1 MNPLV
6 RLMKLLKPQLP
17 LMLLGTFLS
26 IITVMANIG
35 LLAVSGWFITIMAIA
50 GLSGVTANYFTPAAI
65 IRFLA
70 IVRTA
75 GRYAERLLTHK
86 ATFNTLAA
94 LRYFFYTRLE
104 PLLPYYRVNFKSS
117 DILARLQQDIDEL
130 DNFYLR
136 VLLPTLV
143 AIFTIPVVGWGVS
156 FISSQLAWVIVSALL
171 TVGFVLPLFILLLSK
186 KRAQQQAKL
195 SSELKIELVD
205 GIASIRELLVYQIA
219 DQYQQAIG
227 KISAHYHSSELHLHR
242 LHALA
247 TALTFLAIN
256 ATVFA
261 SLYLLVPQVQMGN
274 LQPEFVAS
282 AALMILVC
290 FETVINMPLA
300 CQILPK
306 VYDSAARLFEIIDKP
321 IPDVG
326 GDTLV
331 TTGPI
336 KFNHLN
342 FSYPDGQEQVLN
354 DIELTIEQGEKVA
367 VIGASG
373 AGKSTLV
380 NLLMGFWPIPKST
393 STLNNMSNNNSAI
406 NGAINDKT
414 LPGITINDV
423 DLNLLNTE
431 SLRDHIALM
440 SQNSHL
446 FHATIGDNLRLASP
460 QVTDEQMRDV
470 CEATGLMTFIDELE
484 DGFKTWLGETG
495 SGLSGGQKQRLC
507 LAQVLLRNAQ
517 LVILDEPTKGLDR
530 HSERTVIHN
539 LFERLEQSQQSLLL
553 ITHKPLMLQR
563 MDKIIVMDEGRI
575 VAQGD
580 HKTLMAT
587 NDYYRT
593 LLNYF

>member
-17 LMLLGTFLS
+17 LMLLGTLLS
-26 IITVMANIG
+26 IITIMANIG

-75 GRYAERLLTHK
+75 GRYAERLLTHR

-94 LRYFFYTRLE
+94 LRYYFYTRLE
-104 PLLPYYRVNFKSS
+104 PLLPYYRVNFKSA

-136 VLLPTLV
+136 VLLPAFV
-143 AIFTIPVVGWGVS
+143 AICSIPLVGWGVS
-156 FISSQLAWVIVSALL
+156 FISSDLALVIVGALIL
-171 TVGFVLPLFILLLSK
+171 VGFVLPIFIFLLSK

-195 SSELKIELVD
+195 SSELKVELVD
-205 GIASIRELLVYQIA
+205 GMVSMRELLVYQISH
-219 DQYQQAIG
+219 QYQQSINRV
-227 KISAHYHSSELHLHR
+227 SESYHRAELHLHR

-261 SLYLLVPQVQMGN
+261 SLYLLVPLVQTGD
-274 LQPEFVAS
+274 LKPEFVAS
-282 AALMILVC
+282 SALLILVC

-306 VYDSAARLFEIIDKP
+306 VHDSAARLFEIIDKP
-321 IPDVG
+321 IPDLG

-336 KFNHLN
+336 KFNNLS
-342 FSYPDGQEQVLN
+342 FTYPDGHDCVLK
-354 DIELTIEQGEKVA
+354 DIDLTIQQGEKVA
-367 VIGASG
+367 IIGASG
-373 AGKSTLV
+373 AGKSTLA
-380 NLLMGFWPIPKST
+380 NLLMGFWPIPP
-393 STLNNMSNNNSAI
+393 SNNTSQSDML
-406 NGAINDKT
+406 DKLT
-414 LPGITINDV
+414 PCITINDV
-423 DLNLLNTE
+423 DLNQLNTE
-431 SLRDHIALM
+431 SLREHIALM

-446 FHATIGDNLRLASP
+446 FHATIGDNLRLAYP
-460 QVTDEQMRDV
+460 KVTESQMRDV
-470 CEATGLMTFIDELE
+470 CQIVGLIDFIDELE
-484 DGFKTWLGETG
+484 NGFKTWLGETG

-507 LAQVLLRNAQ
+507 LAQVLLRNAKV
-517 LVILDEPTKGLDR
+517 LVLDEPTKGLDR
-530 HSERTVIHN
+530 HSERTIITN
-539 LFERLEQSQQSLLL
+539 LFQQLEQSQQSLLL
-553 ITHKPLMLQR
+553 ITHKPLMLQK
-563 MDKIIVMDEGRI
+563 MDKIIVMDEGTI

-580 HKTLMAT
+580 HKTLMET
-587 NDYYRT
+587 NDYYRK

>member
-17 LMLLGTFLS
+17 LMLLGTLLS
-26 IITVMANIG
+26 IITIMANIG

-75 GRYAERLLTHK
+75 GRYAERLLTHR

-94 LRYFFYTRLE
+94 LRYYFYTRLE
-104 PLLPYYRVNFKSS
+104 PLLPYYRVNFKSA

-136 VLLPTLV
+136 VLLPAFV
-143 AIFTIPVVGWGVS
+143 AICSIPLVGWGVS
-156 FISSQLAWVIVSALL
+156 FISSDLAFVIVGALIL
-171 TVGFVLPLFILLLSK
+171 VGFVLPIFILLLSK

-195 SSELKIELVD
+195 SSELKVELVD
-205 GIASIRELLVYQIA
+205 GMASMRELLVYQIA
-219 DQYQQAIG
+219 HQYQQSINRV
-227 KISAHYHSSELHLHR
+227 SESYHRAELHLHR
-242 LHALA
+242 LHAFA

-261 SLYLLVPQVQMGN
+261 SLYLLVPLVQTGDIK
-274 LQPEFVAS
+274 PEFVAS
-282 AALMILVC
+282 AALLILVC

-306 VYDSAARLFEIIDKP
+306 VHDSAARLFEIIDKP
-321 IPDVG
+321 IPDLG

-336 KFNHLN
+336 KFNTLT
-342 FSYPDGQEQVLN
+342 FTYPDGHDRVLK
-354 DIELTIEQGEKVA
+354 DIDLTIQQGEKVA
-367 VIGASG
+367 IIGASG
-373 AGKSTLV
+373 AGKSTLA
-380 NLLMGFWPIPKST
+380 NLLMGFWPIPP
-393 STLNNMSNNNSAI
+393 SNNTPNLDMV
-406 NGAINDKT
+406 DKLT
-414 LPGITINDV
+414 PGITINDV
-423 DLNLLNTE
+423 DLNELNTE
-431 SLRDHIALM
+431 SLREHIALM

-446 FHATIGDNLRLASP
+446 FHATIGDNLRLANP
-460 QVTDEQMRDV
+460 KVTESQMRDV
-470 CEATGLMTFIDELE
+470 CQVVGLIDFIDELE
-484 DGFKTWLGETG
+484 NGFRTWLGETG

-507 LAQVLLRNAQ
+507 LAQVLLRNAKV
-517 LVILDEPTKGLDR
+517 LVLDEPTKGLDR
-530 HSERTVIHN
+530 HSERTIITN
-539 LFERLEQSQQSLLL
+539 LFQQLELSQQSLLL
-553 ITHKPLMLQR
+553 ITHKPLMLQK
-563 MDKIIVMDEGRI
+563 MDKIIVMDEGTI

-580 HKTLMAT
+580 HKTLMET
-587 NDYYRT
+587 NNYYRK

>member
-17 LMLLGTFLS
+17 MMLLGTLLS
-26 IITVMANIG
+26 VITVMANIG
-35 LLAVSGWFITIMAIA
+35 LLAVSGWFITIMAIG
-50 GLSGVTANYFTPAAI
+50 GLSGLTVNYFTPAAI

-75 GRYAERLLTHK
+75 GRYAERLLTHR

-94 LRYFFYTRLE
+94 LRYYFYTRLE
-104 PLLPYYRVNFKSS
+104 PLLPYYRVNFKSA

-143 AIFTIPVVGWGVS
+143 AIFTIPLVGWGVS
-156 FISSQLAWVIVSALL
+156 FISPDLALVIVGALL
-171 TVGFVLPLFILLLSK
+171 IVGFVLPILILLLSK
-186 KRAQQQAKL
+186 KRARQQAKL

-205 GIASIRELLVYQIA
+205 GVASMRELLVYQIA
-219 DQYQQAIG
+219 NQYQKSINRVSQSYHQA
-227 KISAHYHSSELHLHR
+227 ELHLHR

-261 SLYLLVPQVQMGN
+261 SLYLLVPLVQTGD
-274 LQPEFVAS
+274 LKPEFVAS
-282 AALMILVC
+282 AALLILVC

-306 VYDSAARLFEIIDKP
+306 VHDSAARLFEIIDKP

-331 TTGPI
+331 TTGTI
-336 KFNHLN
+336 QFNHLS
-342 FSYPDGQEQVLN
+342 FTYPDGHHCVLN
-354 DIELTIEQGEKVA
+354 NIDLTIEPGEKVA
-367 VIGASG
+367 IIGASG

-380 NLLMGFWPIPKST
+380 NLLMGFWPIPQSNQDLSST
-393 STLNNMSNNNSAI
+393 I
-406 NGAINDKT
+406 NGNLKPA
-414 LPGITINDV
+414 ITINNI
-423 DLNLLNTE
+423 DLNDLNTE
-431 SLRDHIALM
+431 SLREHMALM

-446 FHATIGDNLRLASP
+446 FHATIGDNLRLAKPSA
-460 QVTDEQMRDV
+460 TELEMREV
-470 CEATGLMTFIDELE
+470 CKAAGLLDFIDELE
-484 DGFKTWLGETG
+484 NGFKTWLGETG

-507 LAQVLLRNAQ
+507 LAQVLLRNAK
-517 LVILDEPTKGLDR
+517 VVVLDEPTKGLDR
-530 HSERTVIHN
+530 RSEKTVITS
-539 LFERLEQSQQSLLL
+539 LFEQLEQSQQSLIL
-553 ITHKPLMLQR
+553 ITHKPLMLQK
-563 MDKIIVMDEGRI
+563 MDKIVVMDEGTI

-580 HKTLMAT
+580 HKTLIET
-587 NDYYRT
+587 NDYYRK

>member
-17 LMLLGTFLS
+17 LMLLGTLLS
-26 IITVMANIG
+26 IITIMANIG

-75 GRYAERLLTHK
+75 GRYAERLLTHR

-94 LRYFFYTRLE
+94 LRYYFYTRLE
-104 PLLPYYRVNFKSS
+104 PLLPYYRVNFKSA

-136 VLLPTLV
+136 VLLPTFV
-143 AIFTIPVVGWGVS
+143 AICSIPLVGWGVS
-156 FISSQLAWVIVSALL
+156 FISSELALVIVGALTL
-171 TVGFVLPLFILLLSK
+171 VGFVLPIFILLLSK

-195 SSELKIELVD
+195 SSELKVELVD
-205 GIASIRELLVYQIA
+205 GMAAMRELLVYQISH
-219 DQYQQAIG
+219 QYQQSINRV
-227 KISAHYHSSELHLHR
+227 SESYHRAELHLHR
-242 LHALA
+242 LQALA

-261 SLYLLVPQVQMGN
+261 SLYLLVPLVQIGD
-274 LQPEFVAS
+274 LKPEFVAS
-282 AALMILVC
+282 GALLILVC

-306 VYDSAARLFEIIDKP
+306 VHASAARLFEIIDKP
-321 IPDVG
+321 IPDLG

-336 KFNHLN
+336 KFNNLS
-342 FSYPDGQEQVLN
+342 FTYPDGYAYVLK
-354 DIELTIEQGEKVA
+354 DIDLIIQQGDKIA
-367 VIGASG
+367 IIGASG
-373 AGKSTLV
+373 AGKSTLA
-380 NLLMGFWPIPKST
+380 NLLMGFWPIPP
-393 STLNNMSNNNSAI
+393 SNNTSQSDI
-406 NGAINDKT
+406 VDKLT
-414 LPGITINDV
+414 PGITINDV
-423 DLNLLNTE
+423 DLNELNTE
-431 SLRDHIALM
+431 SLREHIALM

-446 FHATIGDNLRLASP
+446 FHATIGDNLRLANP
-460 QVTDEQMRDV
+460 KVTESQMRDV
-470 CEATGLMTFIDELE
+470 CQVVGLIDFIDELE
-484 DGFKTWLGETG
+484 NGFKTWLGETG

-507 LAQVLLRNAQ
+507 LAQVLLRNAKV
-517 LVILDEPTKGLDR
+517 LVLDEPTKGLDR
-530 HSERTVIHN
+530 HSERTIITN
-539 LFERLEQSQQSLLL
+539 LFQQLEQSQQSLLL
-553 ITHKPLMLQR
+553 ITHKPLMLQK
-563 MDKIIVMDEGRI
+563 MDKIIVMDEGTI

-580 HKTLMAT
+580 HKTLMET
-587 NDYYRT
+587 NDYYRK

>member
-17 LMLLGTFLS
+17 LMLLGTLLS
-26 IITVMANIG
+26 IITIMANIG

-75 GRYAERLLTHK
+75 GRYAERLLTHR

-94 LRYFFYTRLE
+94 LRYYFYTRLE
-104 PLLPYYRVNFKSS
+104 PLLPYYRVNFKSA

-136 VLLPTLV
+136 VLLPAFV
-143 AIFTIPVVGWGVS
+143 AICSIPLVGWGVS
-156 FISSQLAWVIVSALL
+156 FISSELALIIVCALIL
-171 TVGFVLPLFILLLSK
+171 VGFVLPIFILLLSK

-195 SSELKIELVD
+195 SSELKVELVD
-205 GIASIRELLVYQIA
+205 GMVSMRELLVYQISH
-219 DQYQQAIG
+219 QYQQSINRV
-227 KISAHYHSSELHLHR
+227 SESYHSAELHLHR

-261 SLYLLVPQVQMGN
+261 SLYLLVPLVQTGD
-274 LQPEFVAS
+274 LKPEFVAS
-282 AALMILVC
+282 GALLILVC

-306 VYDSAARLFEIIDKP
+306 VHDSAARLFEIIDKP
-321 IPDVG
+321 IPDLG

-336 KFNHLN
+336 KFNNLS
-342 FSYPDGQEQVLN
+342 FTYPDGHDCVLK
-354 DIELTIEQGEKVA
+354 DIDLTIQQGEKVA
-367 VIGASG
+367 IIGASG
-373 AGKSTLV
+373 AGKSTLA
-380 NLLMGFWPIPKST
+380 NLLMGFWPI
-393 STLNNMSNNNSAI
+393 SNNTSQSDML
-406 NGAINDKT
+406 DKLT
-414 LPGITINDV
+414 PCITINDV
-423 DLNLLNTE
+423 DLNQLNTE
-431 SLRDHIALM
+431 SLREHIALM

-446 FHATIGDNLRLASP
+446 FHATIGDNLRLAYP
-460 QVTDEQMRDV
+460 KVTESQMRDV
-470 CEATGLMTFIDELE
+470 CQIVGLIDFIDELE
-484 DGFKTWLGETG
+484 NGFKTWLGETG

-507 LAQVLLRNAQ
+507 LAQVLLRNAKV
-517 LVILDEPTKGLDR
+517 LVLDEPTKGLDR
-530 HSERTVIHN
+530 HSERTIITN
-539 LFERLEQSQQSLLL
+539 LFQQLEQSQQSLLL
-553 ITHKPLMLQR
+553 ITHKPLMLQK
-563 MDKIIVMDEGRI
+563 MDKIIVMDEGTI

-580 HKTLMAT
+580 HKTLMET
-587 NDYYRT
+587 NDYYRK

>member
-17 LMLLGTFLS
+17 LMLLGTLLS

-75 GRYAERLLTHK
+75 GRYAERLLTQR

-94 LRYFFYTRLE
+94 LRYYFYTRLE
-104 PLLPYYRVNFKSS
+104 PLLPYYRVNFKSA

-143 AIFTIPVVGWGVS
+143 AICSIPLVGWGVS
-156 FISSQLAWVIVSALL
+156 FISSDLALVIVGALIL
-171 TVGFVLPLFILLLSK
+171 VGFVLPIFILLLSK

-195 SSELKIELVD
+195 SSKLKVELVD
-205 GIASIRELLVYQIA
+205 GMASMRELLVYQIA
-219 DQYQQAIG
+219 HQYQQSINRV
-227 KISAHYHSSELHLHR
+227 SESYHRAELHLHR

-247 TALTFLAIN
+247 TAFTFLAIN

-261 SLYLLVPQVQMGN
+261 SLYLLVPLVQTGD
-274 LQPEFVAS
+274 LKPEFVAS
-282 AALMILVC
+282 AALLILVC

-306 VYDSAARLFEIIDKP
+306 VHDSAARLFEIIDKP
-321 IPDVG
+321 IPDLG

-336 KFNHLN
+336 KFNALT
-342 FSYPDGQEQVLN
+342 FTYPDGHDCVLK
-354 DIELTIEQGEKVA
+354 DIDLTIQQGEKVA
-367 VIGASG
+367 IIGASG
-373 AGKSTLV
+373 AGKSTLA
-380 NLLMGFWPIPKST
+380 NLLMGFWPILP
-393 STLNNMSNNNSAI
+393 SNNTSQLDIVA
-406 NGAINDKT
+406 KLT
-414 LPGITINDV
+414 PGITINDV
-423 DLNLLNTE
+423 DLNELDTE
-431 SLRDHIALM
+431 SLREHIALM

-446 FHATIGDNLRLASP
+446 FHATIGDNLRLANP
-460 QVTDEQMRDV
+460 KVTESQMRDV
-470 CEATGLMTFIDELE
+470 CQVVGLIDFIDELE
-484 DGFKTWLGETG
+484 NGFKTWLGETG

-507 LAQVLLRNAQ
+507 LAQVLLRNAKV
-517 LVILDEPTKGLDR
+517 LVLDEPTKGLDR
-530 HSERTVIHN
+530 HSERTIITN
-539 LFERLEQSQQSLLL
+539 LFQQLEQSQQSLLL
-553 ITHKPLMLQR
+553 ITHKPLMLQK
-563 MDKIIVMDEGRI
+563 MDKIIVMDEGTI

-587 NDYYRT
+587 NDYYRK

>member
-17 LMLLGTFLS
+17 LMLLGTLLS

-35 LLAVSGWFITIMAIA
+35 LLAVSGWFITIMAIG
-50 GLSGVTANYFTPAAI
+50 GLSGVTVNYFTPAAI

-75 GRYAERLLTHK
+75 GRYAERLLTHR

-94 LRYFFYTRLE
+94 LRYYFYTRLE
-104 PLLPYYRVNFKSS
+104 PLLPYYRVNFKSA

-143 AIFTIPVVGWGVS
+143 ALFTIPLVGWGVS
-156 FISSQLAWVIVSALL
+156 FISPDLALVIVGALL
-171 TVGFVLPLFILLLSK
+171 IVGFVLPILILLLSK
-186 KRAQQQAKL
+186 KRARQQAKL

-205 GIASIRELLVYQIA
+205 GVASMRELLVYQIA
-219 DQYQQAIG
+219 NQYQLSINHVSKNYHQA
-227 KISAHYHSSELHLHR
+227 ELHLHR

-261 SLYLLVPQVQMGN
+261 SLYLLVPLAQTGD
-274 LQPEFVAS
+274 LKPEFVAS
-282 AALMILVC
+282 AALLILVC

-306 VYDSAARLFEIIDKP
+306 VHDSAARLFEIIDKP

-331 TTGPI
+331 TTGTI
-336 KFNHLN
+336 EFNHLN
-342 FSYPDGQEQVLN
+342 FTYPDAHSSVLN
-354 DIELTIEQGEKVA
+354 DIDLTIEAGQKVA
-367 VIGASG
+367 IIGASG

-380 NLLMGFWPIPKST
+380 NLLMGFWPIPQSNQGLGST
-393 STLNNMSNNNSAI
+393 ISGNL
-406 NGAINDKT
+406 K
-414 LPGITINDV
+414 PGITINNI
-423 DLNLLNTE
+423 DLNDLNIE
-431 SLRDHIALM
+431 SLRQHIALM

-446 FHATIGDNLRLASP
+446 FHATIADNLRLANP
-460 QVTDEQMRDV
+460 NATELDMREV
-470 CEATGLMTFIDELE
+470 CTAAGLIDFIDELE
-484 DGFKTWLGETG
+484 NGLNTWLGETG

-507 LAQVLLRNAQ
+507 LAQVLLRKAKV
-517 LVILDEPTKGLDR
+517 LVLDEPTKGLDR
-530 HSERTVIHN
+530 RSEKTVIN
-539 LFERLEQSQQSLLL
+539 SLFAQLEQSQQSLVL
-553 ITHKPLMLQR
+553 ITHKPLMLQK
-563 MDKIIVMDEGRI
+563 MDKIIVMDEGTI

-580 HKTLMAT
+580 HNTLIET

>member
-17 LMLLGTFLS
+17 LMLLGTLLS

-75 GRYAERLLTHK
+75 GRYAERLLTHR

-94 LRYFFYTRLE
+94 LRYYFYTRLE
-104 PLLPYYRVNFKSS
+104 PLLPYYRVNFKSA

-143 AIFTIPVVGWGVS
+143 AICSIPLVGWGVS
-156 FISSQLAWVIVSALL
+156 FISSDLALVIVGALIL
-171 TVGFVLPLFILLLSK
+171 VGFVLPIFILLLSK

-195 SSELKIELVD
+195 SSKLKVELVD
-205 GIASIRELLVYQIA
+205 GMASMRELLVYQIA
-219 DQYQQAIG
+219 HQYQQSINRV
-227 KISAHYHSSELHLHR
+227 SESYHRAELHLHR

-247 TALTFLAIN
+247 TAFTFLAIN

-261 SLYLLVPQVQMGN
+261 SLYLLVPLVQTGD
-274 LQPEFVAS
+274 LKPEFVAS
-282 AALMILVC
+282 AALLILVC

-306 VYDSAARLFEIIDKP
+306 VHDSAARLFEIIDKP
-321 IPDVG
+321 IPDLG

-336 KFNHLN
+336 KFNALT
-342 FSYPDGQEQVLN
+342 FTYPDGHDCVLK
-354 DIELTIEQGEKVA
+354 DIDLTIQQGEKVA
-367 VIGASG
+367 IIGASG
-373 AGKSTLV
+373 AGKSTLA
-380 NLLMGFWPIPKST
+380 NLLMGFWPILP
-393 STLNNMSNNNSAI
+393 SNNTSQLDI
-406 NGAINDKT
+406 VDKLT
-414 LPGITINDV
+414 PGITINDV
-423 DLNLLNTE
+423 DLNELDTE
-431 SLRDHIALM
+431 SLREHIALM

-446 FHATIGDNLRLASP
+446 FHATIGDNLRLANP
-460 QVTDEQMRDV
+460 KVTESQMRDV
-470 CEATGLMTFIDELE
+470 CQVVGLIDFIDELE
-484 DGFKTWLGETG
+484 NGFKTWLGETG

-507 LAQVLLRNAQ
+507 LAQVLLRNAKV
-517 LVILDEPTKGLDR
+517 LVLDEPTKGLDR
-530 HSERTVIHN
+530 HSERTIITN
-539 LFERLEQSQQSLLL
+539 LFQQLEQSQQSLLL
-553 ITHKPLMLQR
+553 ITHKPLMLQK
-563 MDKIIVMDEGRI
+563 MDKIIVMDEGTI

-587 NDYYRT
+587 NDYYRK

>member
-17 LMLLGTFLS
+17 LMLLGTLLS

-35 LLAVSGWFITIMAIA
+35 LLAISGWFITIMAIA

-75 GRYAERLLTHK
+75 GRYAERLLTHR

-94 LRYFFYTRLE
+94 LRYYFYTRLE
-104 PLLPYYRVNFKSS
+104 PLLPYYRVNFKSA

-136 VLLPTLV
+136 VLLPALL
-143 AIFTIPVVGWGVS
+143 AICSIPLVGWAVS
-156 FISSQLAWVIVSALL
+156 FISSDLAFVIVGALIL
-171 TVGFVLPLFILLLSK
+171 VGFVLPIFILLLSK

-205 GIASIRELLVYQIA
+205 GMASMRELLVYQISQ
-219 DQYQQAIG
+219 QYQKSINRV
-227 KISAHYHSSELHLHR
+227 SENYHRAELQLHR

-256 ATVFA
+256 ATVLA
-261 SLYLLVPQVQMGN
+261 SLYLLVPLVQTGD
-274 LQPEFVAS
+274 LKPEFVAS
-282 AALMILVC
+282 AALLILVC

-306 VYDSAARLFEIIDKP
+306 VHDSAARLFEIIDKP
-321 IPDVG
+321 IPDLG
-326 GDTLV
+326 GNRLV

-336 KFNHLN
+336 KFNDLS
-342 FSYPDGQEQVLN
+342 FTYPDGHDCVLK
-354 DIELTIEQGEKVA
+354 DIDLTIQQGEKVA
-367 VIGASG
+367 IIGASG

-380 NLLMGFWPIPKST
+380 NLLMGFWPIPP
-393 STLNNMSNNNSAI
+393 SNNIPSSDMV
-406 NGAINDKT
+406 GK
-414 LPGITINDV
+414 LQPGITIDDI
-423 DLNLLNTE
+423 DLNELNTE
-431 SLRDHIALM
+431 SLREHVALM

-446 FHATIGDNLRLASP
+446 FHATIGDNLRLANP
-460 QVTDEQMRDV
+460 KVTESQMRDV
-470 CEATGLMTFIDELE
+470 CQIVGLIDFIDELE
-484 DGFKTWLGETG
+484 NGFSTWLGETG

-507 LAQVLLRNAQ
+507 LAQVLLRNAKV
-517 LVILDEPTKGLDR
+517 LVLDEPTKGLDR
-530 HSERTVIHN
+530 HSERTIITN
-539 LFERLEQSQQSLLL
+539 LFEQLEQSRQSLLL
-553 ITHKPLMLQR
+553 ITHKPLMLQK
-563 MDKIIVMDEGRI
+563 MDKIIVMDEGTI
-575 VAQGD
+575 VVQGD
-580 HKTLMAT
+580 HKTLMET
-587 NDYYRT
+587 NYYYRK

>member
-17 LMLLGTFLS
+17 MMLLGTLLS
-26 IITVMANIG
+26 VITVMANIG
-35 LLAVSGWFITIMAIA
+35 LLAVSGWFITIMAIG
-50 GLSGVTANYFTPAAI
+50 GLSGLTVNYFTPAAI

-75 GRYAERLLTHK
+75 GRYAERLLTHR

-94 LRYFFYTRLE
+94 LRYYFYTRLE
-104 PLLPYYRVNFKSS
+104 PLLPYYRVNFKSA

-143 AIFTIPVVGWGVS
+143 AIFTIPLVGWGVS
-156 FISSQLAWVIVSALL
+156 FISPDLALVIVGALL
-171 TVGFVLPLFILLLSK
+171 IVGFVLPILILLLSK
-186 KRAQQQAKL
+186 KRARQQAKL

-205 GIASIRELLVYQIA
+205 GVASMRELLVYQIA
-219 DQYQQAIG
+219 NQYQKSINRVSQSYHQA
-227 KISAHYHSSELHLHR
+227 ELHLHR

-261 SLYLLVPQVQMGN
+261 SLYLLVPLVQTGD
-274 LQPEFVAS
+274 LKPEFVAS
-282 AALMILVC
+282 AALLILVC

-306 VYDSAARLFEIIDKP
+306 VHDSAARLFEIIDKP

-331 TTGPI
+331 TTGTI
-336 KFNHLN
+336 QFNHLS
-342 FSYPDGQEQVLN
+342 FTYPDGHHCVLN
-354 DIELTIEQGEKVA
+354 NIDLTIEPGEKVA
-367 VIGASG
+367 IIGASG

-380 NLLMGFWPIPKST
+380 NLLMGFWPIPQSNQDLSST
-393 STLNNMSNNNSAI
+393 I
-406 NGAINDKT
+406 NGNLKPA
-414 LPGITINDV
+414 ITINNI
-423 DLNLLNTE
+423 DLNDLNTE
-431 SLRDHIALM
+431 SLRENMALM

-446 FHATIGDNLRLASP
+446 FHATIGDNLRLAKPSA
-460 QVTDEQMRDV
+460 TELEMREV
-470 CEATGLMTFIDELE
+470 CKAAGLLEFIDELE
-484 DGFKTWLGETG
+484 NGFKTWLGETG

-507 LAQVLLRNAQ
+507 LAQVLLRNAKV
-517 LVILDEPTKGLDR
+517 LVLDEPTKGLDR
-530 HSERTVIHN
+530 RSEKTVITS
-539 LFERLEQSQQSLLL
+539 LFEQLEQSQQSLIL
-553 ITHKPLMLQR
+553 ITHKPLMLQK
-563 MDKIIVMDEGRI
+563 MDKIVVMDEGTI

-580 HKTLMAT
+580 HKTLIET
-587 NDYYRT
+587 NDYYRK

>member
-1 MNPLV
+1 
-6 RLMKLLKPQLP
+6 
-17 LMLLGTFLS
+17 MLLGTLLS

-35 LLAVSGWFITIMAIA
+35 LLAISGWFITIMALA
-50 GLSGVTANYFTPAAI
+50 GLSGVTVNYFTPAAI

-75 GRYAERLLTHK
+75 GRYAERLLTHR

-94 LRYFFYTRLE
+94 LRYYFYTRLE
-104 PLLPYYRVNFKSS
+104 PLLPYYRVNFKSA

-143 AIFTIPVVGWGVS
+143 AICSIPLVGWGVS
-156 FISSQLAWVIVSALL
+156 FISSDLAFVIVGALIL
-171 TVGFVLPLFILLLSK
+171 IGFVLPIFVLLLSK

-195 SSELKIELVD
+195 SSELKVELVD
-205 GIASIRELLVYQIA
+205 GMASMRELLVYQISH
-219 DQYQQAIG
+219 QYQKSINRV
-227 KISAHYHSSELHLHR
+227 SESYHRAELHLHR

-261 SLYLLVPQVQMGN
+261 SLYLLVPLVQTGD
-274 LQPEFVAS
+274 LKPEFVAS
-282 AALMILVC
+282 AALLILVC

-306 VYDSAARLFEIIDKP
+306 VHNSAARLFEIIDKP
-321 IPDVG
+321 IPDLG

-336 KFNHLN
+336 KFNDLS
-342 FSYPDGQEQVLN
+342 FTYPDGHDCVLK
-354 DIELTIEQGEKVA
+354 DIDLTILQGEKVA
-367 VIGASG
+367 IIGASG

-380 NLLMGFWPIPKST
+380 NLLMGFWPIPQ
-393 STLNNMSNNNSAI
+393 SNNTSQS
-406 NGAINDKT
+406 DMVDT
-414 LPGITINDV
+414 LTPGITINDV
-423 DLNLLNTE
+423 DLNELNTE
-431 SLRDHIALM
+431 SLREHIALM

-446 FHATIGDNLRLASP
+446 FHATIGDNLRLANP
-460 QVTDEQMRDV
+460 KVTESQMRDV
-470 CEATGLMTFIDELE
+470 CQVVGLIDFIDELE
-484 DGFKTWLGETG
+484 NGFNTWLGETG

-507 LAQVLLRNAQ
+507 LAQVLLRNAKA
-517 LVILDEPTKGLDR
+517 LVLDEPTKGLDR
-530 HSERTVIHN
+530 HSERAIITS
-539 LFERLEQSQQSLLL
+539 LFKQLEQSQQSLLL
-553 ITHKPLMLQR
+553 ITHKPLMLQK
-563 MDKIIVMDEGRI
+563 MDKIIVMDEGMI

-580 HKTLMAT
+580 HKTLMET
-587 NDYYRT
+587 NDYYRK

>member
-6 RLMKLLKPQLP
+6 RLMRLLKPQLP
-17 LMLLGTFLS
+17 LMLLGTLLS

-35 LLAVSGWFITIMAIA
+35 LLAISGWFITIMAIA

-75 GRYAERLLTHK
+75 GRYAERLLTHR

-94 LRYFFYTRLE
+94 LRYYFYTRLE
-104 PLLPYYRVNFKSS
+104 PLLPYYRVNFKSA

-136 VLLPTLV
+136 VLLPALLAICSIPLV
-143 AIFTIPVVGWGVS
+143 GLGVS
-156 FISSQLAWVIVSALL
+156 FISSDLAFVIVGALIL
-171 TVGFVLPLFILLLSK
+171 VGFVLPIFILLLSK

-195 SSELKIELVD
+195 SSELKVELVD
-205 GIASIRELLVYQIA
+205 GMASMRELLVYQISQ
-219 DQYQQAIG
+219 QYQQSIHRV
-227 KISAHYHSSELHLHR
+227 SENYHRAELHLHR
-242 LHALA
+242 LHAFA

-256 ATVFA
+256 TTVLA
-261 SLYLLVPQVQMGN
+261 SIYLLVPLVQTGD
-274 LQPEFVAS
+274 LKPEFVAS
-282 AALMILVC
+282 AALLILVC

-306 VYDSAARLFEIIDKP
+306 VHDSAARLFEIIDKP
-321 IPDVG
+321 IPDLG

-336 KFNHLN
+336 KFNNLS
-342 FSYPDGQEQVLN
+342 FTYPDGHDCVLK
-354 DIELTIEQGEKVA
+354 DIDLTIQQGKKVA
-367 VIGASG
+367 IIGASG

-380 NLLMGFWPIPKST
+380 NLLMGFWPIPP
-393 STLNNMSNNNSAI
+393 SNNTPRSDMV
-406 NGAINDKT
+406 GK
-414 LPGITINDV
+414 LKPGITIDDI
-423 DLNLLNTE
+423 DLNELSTE
-431 SLRDHIALM
+431 SLREHIALM

-446 FHATIGDNLRLASP
+446 FHATIGDNLRLANPKITES
-460 QVTDEQMRDV
+460 QMRDV
-470 CEATGLMTFIDELE
+470 CRVVGLIDFIDELE
-484 DGFKTWLGETG
+484 NGFSTWLGETG

-507 LAQVLLRNAQ
+507 LAQVLLRNAKV
-517 LVILDEPTKGLDR
+517 LVLDEPTKGLDR
-530 HSERTVIHN
+530 HSERTIITN
-539 LFERLEQSQQSLLL
+539 LFEQLEQSRQSLLL
-553 ITHKPLMLQR
+553 ITHKPLMLQK
-563 MDKIIVMDEGRI
+563 MDHIIVMDEGTI

-580 HKTLMAT
+580 HKTLMET
-587 NDYYRT
+587 NDYYRK

>member
-17 LMLLGTFLS
+17 LMLLGTLLS

-143 AIFTIPVVGWGVS
+143 AIFTIPIVGWGVS

-205 GIASIRELLVYQIA
+205 GMASMRELLVYQIA
-219 DQYQQAIG
+219 DQYQQTIG

-274 LQPEFVAS
+274 LQPEFIAS

-306 VYDSAARLFEIIDKP
+306 VHDSAARLFEIIDKP

-354 DIELTIEQGEKVA
+354 DIELTIEQGDKVA

-380 NLLMGFWPIPKST
+380 NLLMGFWPIPAS
-393 STLNNMSNNNSAI
+393 
-406 NGAINDKT
+406 
-414 LPGITINDV
+414 GITINDI
-423 DLNLLNTE
+423 DLNQLNTE
-431 SLRDHIALM
+431 SLREHIALM

-460 QVTDEQMRDV
+460 LVTDEQMRDV
-470 CEATGLMTFIDELE
+470 CEATGLMTFIDELD

-580 HKTLMAT
+580 HKTLMET

>member
-6 RLMKLLKPQLP
+6 RLMKLLRPQLP
-17 LMLLGTFLS
+17 LMLLGTLLS

-35 LLAVSGWFITIMAIA
+35 LLAISGWFITIMAIA

-75 GRYAERLLTHK
+75 GRYAERLLTHR

-94 LRYFFYTRLE
+94 LRYYFYTRLE
-104 PLLPYYRVNFKSS
+104 PLLPYYRVNFKSA

-143 AIFTIPVVGWGVS
+143 AICSIPLVGWGVS
-156 FISSQLAWVIVSALL
+156 FISSDLAFVIVGALIL
-171 TVGFVLPLFILLLSK
+171 VGFVLPIFILLLSK

-195 SSELKIELVD
+195 SSELKVELVD
-205 GIASIRELLVYQIA
+205 GMASMRELLVYQISH
-219 DQYQQAIG
+219 QYQKSINRV
-227 KISAHYHSSELHLHR
+227 SDSYHRAELHLHR

-247 TALTFLAIN
+247 TAFTFLVIN

-261 SLYLLVPQVQMGN
+261 SLYLLVPQVQAGD
-274 LQPEFVAS
+274 LKPEFVAS
-282 AALMILVC
+282 AALLILVC

-306 VYDSAARLFEIIDKP
+306 VHDSAARLFEIIDKP
-321 IPDVG
+321 IPDLG
-326 GDTLV
+326 GNTLV

-336 KFNHLN
+336 RFNNLS
-342 FSYPDGQEQVLN
+342 FTYPDGHDFVLK
-354 DIELTIEQGEKVA
+354 DIDLTIQQGEKVA
-367 VIGASG
+367 IIGASG

-380 NLLMGFWPIPKST
+380 NLLMGFWPIPKS
-393 STLNNMSNNNSAI
+393 NNMPNSDI
-406 NGAINDKT
+406 VDT
-414 LPGITINDV
+414 LTPGITLDDA
-423 DLNLLNTE
+423 DLNELNTE
-431 SLRDHIALM
+431 SLREHIALM

-446 FHATIGDNLRLASP
+446 FHATIGDNLRLANP
-460 QVTDEQMRDV
+460 KVTESQMRDV
-470 CEATGLMTFIDELE
+470 CQIVGLIDFIDELE
-484 DGFKTWLGETG
+484 NGFNTWLGETG

-507 LAQVLLRNAQ
+507 LAQVLLRNAKV
-517 LVILDEPTKGLDR
+517 LVLDEPTKGLDR
-530 HSERTVIHN
+530 HSERAIITS
-539 LFERLEQSQQSLLL
+539 LFKQLEQSQQSLLL
-553 ITHKPLMLQR
+553 ITHKPLMLQK
-563 MDKIIVMDEGRI
+563 MDKIIVMDEGMI
-575 VAQGD
+575 VARGD
-580 HKTLMAT
+580 HKTLMET
-587 NDYYRT
+587 NDYYRK

>member
-17 LMLLGTFLS
+17 LMLLGTLLS

-35 LLAVSGWFITIMAIA
+35 LLAISGWFITIMAIA

-75 GRYAERLLTHK
+75 GRYAERLLTHR

-94 LRYFFYTRLE
+94 LRYYFYTRLE
-104 PLLPYYRVNFKSS
+104 PLLPYYRVNFKSA

-136 VLLPTLV
+136 VLLPALL
-143 AIFTIPVVGWGVS
+143 AICSIPLVGWAVS
-156 FISSQLAWVIVSALL
+156 FISSDLAFVIVGALIL
-171 TVGFVLPLFILLLSK
+171 VGFVLPIFILLLSK

-205 GIASIRELLVYQIA
+205 GMASMRELLVYQISQ
-219 DQYQQAIG
+219 QYQKSINRV
-227 KISAHYHSSELHLHR
+227 SENYHRAELQLHR

-256 ATVFA
+256 ATVLA
-261 SLYLLVPQVQMGN
+261 SLYLLVPLVQTGD
-274 LQPEFVAS
+274 LKPEFVAS
-282 AALMILVC
+282 AALLILVC

-306 VYDSAARLFEIIDKP
+306 VHDSAARLFEIIDKP
-321 IPDVG
+321 IPDLG
-326 GDTLV
+326 GNRLV

-336 KFNHLN
+336 KFNDLS
-342 FSYPDGQEQVLN
+342 FTYPDGHDCVLK
-354 DIELTIEQGEKVA
+354 DIDLTIQQGEKVA
-367 VIGASG
+367 IIGAGG

-380 NLLMGFWPIPKST
+380 NLLMGFWPIPP
-393 STLNNMSNNNSAI
+393 SNNIPSSDMV
-406 NGAINDKT
+406 GK
-414 LPGITINDV
+414 LQPGITIDDI
-423 DLNLLNTE
+423 DLNELNTE
-431 SLRDHIALM
+431 SLREHVALM

-446 FHATIGDNLRLASP
+446 FHATIGDNLRLANP
-460 QVTDEQMRDV
+460 KVTESQMRDV
-470 CEATGLMTFIDELE
+470 CQIVGLIDFIDELE
-484 DGFKTWLGETG
+484 NGFSTWLGETG

-507 LAQVLLRNAQ
+507 LAQVLLRNAKV
-517 LVILDEPTKGLDR
+517 LVLDEPTKGLDR
-530 HSERTVIHN
+530 HSERTIITN
-539 LFERLEQSQQSLLL
+539 LFEQLEQSRQSLLL
-553 ITHKPLMLQR
+553 ITHKPLMLQK
-563 MDKIIVMDEGRI
+563 MDKIIVMDEGTI
-575 VAQGD
+575 VVQGD
-580 HKTLMAT
+580 HKTLMET
-587 NDYYRT
+587 NYYYRK

>member
-17 LMLLGTFLS
+17 LMLLGTLLS

-35 LLAVSGWFITIMAIA
+35 LLAISGWFITIMAIA

-75 GRYAERLLTHK
+75 GRYAERLLTHR

-94 LRYFFYTRLE
+94 LRYYFYTRLE
-104 PLLPYYRVNFKSS
+104 PLLPYYRVNFKSA
-117 DILARLQQDIDEL
+117 DILSRLQQDIDEL

-143 AIFTIPVVGWGVS
+143 AIVTIPLVGWGVS
-156 FISSQLAWVIVSALL
+156 FISTALAFVIVGALVM
-171 TVGFVLPLFILLLSK
+171 VGIVLPIVILLLSK
-186 KRAQQQAKL
+186 QRAQRQAKL

-205 GIASIRELLVYQIA
+205 GMASMRELLVYQIA
-219 DQYQQAIG
+219 GQYQQSIN
-227 KISAHYHSSELHLHR
+227 KISEHYHSSELHLHR

-247 TALTFLAIN
+247 TALTFLTIN

-261 SLYLLVPQVQMGN
+261 SLYLLVPQVQTGN

-306 VYDSAARLFEIIDKP
+306 VNDSAARLFEIIDKP
-321 IPDVG
+321 IPDIG
-326 GDTLV
+326 GDIAA

-336 KFNHLN
+336 KFNGLN
-342 FSYPDGQEQVLN
+342 FRYPDGHDFALKGIN
-354 DIELTIEQGEKVA
+354 LSIEQGNKVA

-380 NLLMGFWPIPKST
+380 NLLMGFWPVPPAAV
-393 STLNNMSNNNSAI
+393 NSGIAE
-406 NGAINDKT
+406 KVT
-414 LPGITINDV
+414 PGITINDI
-423 DLNLLNTE
+423 DLNQLNTE
-431 SLRDHIALM
+431 SLRGHIALM

-446 FHATIGDNLRLASP
+446 FHATIADNLRLANP
-460 QVTDEQMRDV
+460 QATEAEMYEV
-470 CEATGLMTFIDELE
+470 CEITGLMPFINELE
-484 DGFKTWLGETG
+484 DGFNTWLGETG

-507 LAQVLLRNAQ
+507 LAQVLLRNSQ
-517 LVILDEPTKGLDR
+517 VLILDEPTKGLDR
-530 HSERTVIHN
+530 RSERNIITN
-539 LFERLEQSQQSLLL
+539 LFTQLERSRQSLLL

-563 MDKIIVMDEGRI
+563 MDNIIVMDEGKV

-580 HKTLMAT
+580 HKTLMES
-587 NDYYRT
+587 NDYYRS

>member
-17 LMLLGTFLS
+17 LMLLGTLLS

-35 LLAVSGWFITIMAIA
+35 LLAISGWFITIMAIA

-75 GRYAERLLTHK
+75 GRYAERLLTHR

-94 LRYFFYTRLE
+94 LRYYFYTRLE
-104 PLLPYYRVNFKSS
+104 PLLPYYRVNFKSA

-136 VLLPTLV
+136 VLLPALL
-143 AIFTIPVVGWGVS
+143 AICSIPLVGWAVS
-156 FISSQLAWVIVSALL
+156 FISSDLAFVIVGALIL
-171 TVGFVLPLFILLLSK
+171 VGFVLPIFILLLSK

-205 GIASIRELLVYQIA
+205 GMASMRELLVYQISQ
-219 DQYQQAIG
+219 QYQKSINRV
-227 KISAHYHSSELHLHR
+227 SENYHRAELQLHR

-256 ATVFA
+256 ATVLA
-261 SLYLLVPQVQMGN
+261 SLYLLVPLVQTGD
-274 LQPEFVAS
+274 LKPEFVAS
-282 AALMILVC
+282 AALLILVC

-306 VYDSAARLFEIIDKP
+306 AYDSAARLFEIIDKP
-321 IPDVG
+321 IPDLG
-326 GDTLV
+326 GNRLV

-336 KFNHLN
+336 KFNDLS
-342 FSYPDGQEQVLN
+342 FTYPDGHDCVLK
-354 DIELTIEQGEKVA
+354 DIDLTIQQGEKVA
-367 VIGASG
+367 IIGASG

-380 NLLMGFWPIPKST
+380 NLLMGFWPIPP
-393 STLNNMSNNNSAI
+393 SNNTPSSDMV
-406 NGAINDKT
+406 GK
-414 LPGITINDV
+414 LQPGITIDDI
-423 DLNLLNTE
+423 DLNELNTE
-431 SLRDHIALM
+431 SLREHVALM

-446 FHATIGDNLRLASP
+446 FHATIGDNLRLANP
-460 QVTDEQMRDV
+460 KVTESQMRDV
-470 CEATGLMTFIDELE
+470 CQIVGLIDFIDELE
-484 DGFKTWLGETG
+484 NGFSTWLGETG

-507 LAQVLLRNAQ
+507 LAQVLLRNAKV
-517 LVILDEPTKGLDR
+517 LVLDEPTKGLDR
-530 HSERTVIHN
+530 HSERTIITN
-539 LFERLEQSQQSLLL
+539 LFEQLEQSRQSLLL
-553 ITHKPLMLQR
+553 ITHKPLMLQK
-563 MDKIIVMDEGRI
+563 MDKIIVMDEGTI
-575 VAQGD
+575 VVQGD
-580 HKTLMAT
+580 HKTLMET
-587 NDYYRT
+587 NDYYRK

>member
-17 LMLLGTFLS
+17 LMLLGTLLS

-35 LLAVSGWFITIMAIA
+35 LLAISGWFITIMAIA

-75 GRYAERLLTHK
+75 GRYAERLLTHR

-94 LRYFFYTRLE
+94 LRYYFYTRLE
-104 PLLPYYRVNFKSS
+104 PLLPYYRVNFKSA

-136 VLLPTLV
+136 VLLPALL
-143 AIFTIPVVGWGVS
+143 AICSIPLVGWAVS
-156 FISSQLAWVIVSALL
+156 FISSDLAFVIVGALIL
-171 TVGFVLPLFILLLSK
+171 VGFVLPIFILLLSK

-205 GIASIRELLVYQIA
+205 GMASMRELLVYQISQ
-219 DQYQQAIG
+219 QYQKSINRV
-227 KISAHYHSSELHLHR
+227 SENYHRAELQLHR

-256 ATVFA
+256 ATVLA
-261 SLYLLVPQVQMGN
+261 SLYLLVPLVQTGD
-274 LQPEFVAS
+274 LKPEFVAS
-282 AALMILVC
+282 AALLILVC

-306 VYDSAARLFEIIDKP
+306 VHDSAARLFEIIDKP
-321 IPDVG
+321 IPDLG
-326 GDTLV
+326 GNRLV

-336 KFNHLN
+336 KFNDLS
-342 FSYPDGQEQVLN
+342 FTYPDGHDCVLK
-354 DIELTIEQGEKVA
+354 DIDLTIQQGEKVA
-367 VIGASG
+367 IIGASG

-380 NLLMGFWPIPKST
+380 NLLMGFWPIPP
-393 STLNNMSNNNSAI
+393 SNNIPSSDMV
-406 NGAINDKT
+406 GK
-414 LPGITINDV
+414 LQPGITIDDI
-423 DLNLLNTE
+423 DLNELNTE
-431 SLRDHIALM
+431 SLREHVALM

-446 FHATIGDNLRLASP
+446 FHATIGDNLRLANP
-460 QVTDEQMRDV
+460 KVTESQMRDV
-470 CEATGLMTFIDELE
+470 CQIVGLIDFIDELE
-484 DGFKTWLGETG
+484 NGFSTWLGETG

-507 LAQVLLRNAQ
+507 LAQVLLRNAKV
-517 LVILDEPTKGLDR
+517 LVLDEPTKGLDR
-530 HSERTVIHN
+530 HSERTIITN
-539 LFERLEQSQQSLLL
+539 LFEQLEQSRQSLLL
-553 ITHKPLMLQR
+553 ITHKPLMLQK
-563 MDKIIVMDEGRI
+563 MDKIIVMDEGTI
-575 VAQGD
+575 VVQGD
-580 HKTLMAT
+580 HKTLMET
-587 NDYYRT
+587 NDYYRK

>member
-17 LMLLGTFLS
+17 LMLLGTLLS
-26 IITVMANIG
+26 IITIMANIG

-75 GRYAERLLTHK
+75 GRYAERLLTHR

-94 LRYFFYTRLE
+94 LRYYFYTRLE
-104 PLLPYYRVNFKSS
+104 PLLPYYRVNFKSA

-136 VLLPTLV
+136 VLLPAFV
-143 AIFTIPVVGWGVS
+143 AICSIPLVGWGVS
-156 FISSQLAWVIVSALL
+156 FISSDLAFVIVGALIL
-171 TVGFVLPLFILLLSK
+171 VGFVLPIFILLLSK

-195 SSELKIELVD
+195 SSELKVELVD
-205 GIASIRELLVYQIA
+205 GMASMRELLVYQIA
-219 DQYQQAIG
+219 HQYQQSINRV
-227 KISAHYHSSELHLHR
+227 SESYHRAELHLHR

-247 TALTFLAIN
+247 TALTFIAIN

-261 SLYLLVPQVQMGN
+261 SLYLLVPLVQTGDIK
-274 LQPEFVAS
+274 PEFVAS
-282 AALMILVC
+282 AALLILVC

-306 VYDSAARLFEIIDKP
+306 VHDSAARLFEIIDKP
-321 IPDVG
+321 IPDLG

-336 KFNHLN
+336 KFNTLT
-342 FSYPDGQEQVLN
+342 FTYPDGHDRVLK
-354 DIELTIEQGEKVA
+354 DIDLTIQQGEKVA
-367 VIGASG
+367 IIGASG
-373 AGKSTLV
+373 AGKSTLA
-380 NLLMGFWPIPKST
+380 NLLMGFWPIPP
-393 STLNNMSNNNSAI
+393 SNNTPNLDMV
-406 NGAINDKT
+406 DKLT
-414 LPGITINDV
+414 PGITINDV
-423 DLNLLNTE
+423 DLNELNTE
-431 SLRDHIALM
+431 SLREHIALM

-446 FHATIGDNLRLASP
+446 FHATIGDNLRLANP
-460 QVTDEQMRDV
+460 KVTESQMRDV
-470 CEATGLMTFIDELE
+470 CQVVGLIDFIDELE
-484 DGFKTWLGETG
+484 NGFRTWLGETG

-507 LAQVLLRNAQ
+507 LAQVLLRNAKV
-517 LVILDEPTKGLDR
+517 LVLDEPTKGLDR
-530 HSERTVIHN
+530 HSERTIITN
-539 LFERLEQSQQSLLL
+539 LFQQLELSQQSLLL
-553 ITHKPLMLQR
+553 ITHKPLMLQK
-563 MDKIIVMDEGRI
+563 MDKIIVMDEGTI

-580 HKTLMAT
+580 HKTLMET
-587 NDYYRT
+587 NNYYRK

>member
-6 RLMKLLKPQLP
+6 RLLKLLKPQLP
-17 LMLLGTFLS
+17 LMLLGTLLS

-35 LLAVSGWFITIMAIA
+35 LLAISGWFITIMAIA

-75 GRYAERLLTHK
+75 GRYAERLLTHR

-94 LRYFFYTRLE
+94 LRYYFYTRLE
-104 PLLPYYRVNFKSS
+104 PLLPYYRVNFKSA

-143 AIFTIPVVGWGVS
+143 AIFTIPLVGWGVS
-156 FISSQLAWVIVSALL
+156 FISSELAFVIVCALL
-171 TVGFVLPLFILLLSK
+171 IVGFILPILILLLSK
-186 KRAQQQAKL
+186 KRAQQQAIL
-195 SSELKIELVD
+195 SSELKVELVD
-205 GIASIRELLVYQIA
+205 GMASMRELLVYQISQ
-219 DQYQQAIG
+219 QYQGSINR
-227 KISAHYHSSELHLHR
+227 ISKNYHRAELHLHH

-261 SLYLLVPQVQMGN
+261 SLYLLVPQVQAGD
-274 LQPEFVAS
+274 LKPEFVAS
-282 AALMILVC
+282 AALLILVC

-306 VYDSAARLFEIIDKP
+306 VNDSAARLFEIIDKP
-321 IPDVG
+321 IPDIG
-326 GDTLV
+326 GNTLV
-331 TTGPI
+331 TTGDI
-336 KFNHLN
+336 KFNNLN
-342 FSYPDGQEQVLN
+342 FTYPDGHHCVLN
-354 DIELTIEQGEKVA
+354 NINLVIEQGEKVA
-367 VIGASG
+367 IIGASG

-380 NLLMGFWPIPKST
+380 NLLMGFWPIPQ
-393 STLNNMSNNNSAI
+393 SNNNSI
-406 NGAINDKT
+406 T
-414 LPGITINDV
+414 VSELLPGITIDDV
-423 DLNLLNTE
+423 DLNELNSE
-431 SLRDHIALM
+431 SLREHVAMM

-446 FHATIGDNLRLASP
+446 FHATIGDNLRLANSK
-460 QVTDEQMRDV
+460 VTESQMRDV
-470 CEATGLMTFIDELE
+470 CQIVGLIDFIDELE
-484 DGFKTWLGETG
+484 NGFSTWLGETG

-507 LAQVLLRNAQ
+507 LAQILLRKAKV
-517 LVILDEPTKGLDR
+517 LVLDEPTKGLDR
-530 HSERTVIHN
+530 RSEKTVITSI
-539 LFERLEQSQQSLLL
+539 FEQLKVSQQSLVL

-563 MDKIIVMDEGRI
+563 MDKIIVMDEGTI
-575 VAQGD
+575 VAQGE
-580 HKTLMAT
+580 HKTLMET
-587 NDYYRT
+587 NGYYRK

>member
-17 LMLLGTFLS
+17 LMLLGTLLS

-50 GLSGVTANYFTPAAI
+50 GLSGVTVNYFTPAAI

-75 GRYAERLLTHK
+75 GRYAERLLTHR

-94 LRYFFYTRLE
+94 LRYYFYTRLE
-104 PLLPYYRVNFKSS
+104 PLLPYYRVNFKSA

-136 VLLPTLV
+136 VLLPALL
-143 AIFTIPVVGWGVS
+143 AICSIPLVGWGVS
-156 FISSQLAWVIVSALL
+156 FISSELALVIVGALIL
-171 TVGFVLPLFILLLSK
+171 VGFVLPVFILLLSK

-195 SSELKIELVD
+195 SSELKVELVD
-205 GIASIRELLVYQIA
+205 GMASMRELLVYQISH
-219 DQYQQAIG
+219 QYQQSINRV
-227 KISAHYHSSELHLHR
+227 SESYHRAELHLHR

-247 TALTFLAIN
+247 TAFTFLTIN

-261 SLYLLVPQVQMGN
+261 SLYLLVPLVQTGD
-274 LQPEFVAS
+274 LKPEFVAS
-282 AALMILVC
+282 AALLILVC

-306 VYDSAARLFEIIDKP
+306 VHDSAARLFEIIDKP
-321 IPDVG
+321 IPDLG
-326 GDTLV
+326 GEALV

-336 KFNHLN
+336 KFNDLS
-342 FSYPDGQEQVLN
+342 FTYPDGHDRVLKN
-354 DIELTIEQGEKVA
+354 INLTIQQGEKVA
-367 VIGASG
+367 IIGASG

-380 NLLMGFWPIPKST
+380 NLLMGFWPIPQ
-393 STLNNMSNNNSAI
+393 SNNTPNLDM
-406 NGAINDKT
+406 GDT
-414 LPGITINDV
+414 LTPGITIDDA
-423 DLNLLNTE
+423 DLNELNTE
-431 SLRDHIALM
+431 SLRQHIALM

-446 FHATIGDNLRLASP
+446 FHATIGDNLRLANP
-460 QVTDEQMRDV
+460 KVTASQMRTV
-470 CEATGLMTFIDELE
+470 CQVVGLIDFIDELE
-484 DGFKTWLGETG
+484 NGFNTWLGETG

-507 LAQVLLRNAQ
+507 LAQVLLRNAKV
-517 LVILDEPTKGLDR
+517 LVLDEPTKGLDR
-530 HSERTVIHN
+530 HSERAIIIS
-539 LFERLEQSQQSLLL
+539 LFEQLEQSQQSLLL
-553 ITHKPLMLQR
+553 ITHKPLMLQK
-563 MDKIIVMDEGRI
+563 MDKIIVMDEGTI

-580 HKTLMAT
+580 HKTLMET
-587 NDYYRT
+587 NDYYRK

>member
-6 RLMKLLKPQLP
+6 RLMKLLRPQLP
-17 LMLLGTFLS
+17 LMLLGTLLS

-35 LLAVSGWFITIMAIA
+35 LLAISGWFITIMAIA
-50 GLSGVTANYFTPAAI
+50 GLSGVTVNYFTPAAI

-75 GRYAERLLTHK
+75 GRYAERLLTHR

-94 LRYFFYTRLE
+94 LRYYFYTRLE
-104 PLLPYYRVNFKSS
+104 PLLPYYRVNFKSA

-143 AIFTIPVVGWGVS
+143 AICSIPLVGWGVS
-156 FISSQLAWVIVSALL
+156 FISSDLAFVIVGALIL
-171 TVGFVLPLFILLLSK
+171 VGFVLPIFILLLSK

-195 SSELKIELVD
+195 SSELKVELVD
-205 GIASIRELLVYQIA
+205 GMTSMRELLVYQIA
-219 DQYQQAIG
+219 QQYQKSIYRV
-227 KISAHYHSSELHLHR
+227 SESYHRAELHLHH
-242 LHALA
+242 LHAFA

-261 SLYLLVPQVQMGN
+261 SLYLLVPQVQAGD
-274 LQPEFVAS
+274 LKPEFVAS
-282 AALMILVC
+282 AALLILVC

-306 VYDSAARLFEIIDKP
+306 VHDSAARLFEIIDKP
-321 IPDVG
+321 IPNIG

-336 KFNHLN
+336 KFNDLS
-342 FSYPDGQEQVLN
+342 FTYPDGHDSVLK
-354 DIELTIEQGEKVA
+354 DISLTIQQGEKVA
-367 VIGASG
+367 IIGASG

-380 NLLMGFWPIPKST
+380 NLLMGFWPIPPSSYT
-393 STLNNMSNNNSAI
+393 QNADMF
-406 NGAINDKT
+406 DK
-414 LPGITINDV
+414 LMPGITIDDINLND
-423 DLNLLNTE
+423 LNTE
-431 SLRDHIALM
+431 SLREHIALM

-446 FHATIGDNLRLASP
+446 FHATIGDNLRLANP
-460 QVTDEQMRDV
+460 KVTESQMRDV
-470 CEATGLMTFIDELE
+470 CQVVGLIDFIDELE
-484 DGFKTWLGETG
+484 NGFSTWLGETG

-507 LAQVLLRNAQ
+507 LAQVLLRNAKV
-517 LVILDEPTKGLDR
+517 LVLDEPTKGLDR
-530 HSERTVIHN
+530 HSERAIITS
-539 LFERLEQSQQSLLL
+539 LFEQLQQSQQSLLL
-553 ITHKPLMLQR
+553 ITHKPLMLQK
-563 MDKIIVMDEGRI
+563 MDTIIVMDEGTI

-580 HKTLMAT
+580 HKTLMET
-587 NDYYRT
+587 NDYYRK

>member
-17 LMLLGTFLS
+17 LMLLGTLLS

-35 LLAVSGWFITIMAIA
+35 LLAISGWFITIMAIA

-75 GRYAERLLTHK
+75 GRYAERLLTHR

-94 LRYFFYTRLE
+94 LRYYFYTRLE
-104 PLLPYYRVNFKSS
+104 PLLPYYRVNFKSA

-136 VLLPTLV
+136 VLLPALL
-143 AIFTIPVVGWGVS
+143 AICSIPLVGWAVS
-156 FISSQLAWVIVSALL
+156 FISSDLAFVIVGALIL
-171 TVGFVLPLFILLLSK
+171 VGFVLPIFILLLSK
-186 KRAQQQAKL
+186 KRAQQQTKL

-205 GIASIRELLVYQIA
+205 GMASMRELLVYQISQ
-219 DQYQQAIG
+219 QYQKSINRV
-227 KISAHYHSSELHLHR
+227 SENYHRAELQLHR

-256 ATVFA
+256 ATVLA
-261 SLYLLVPQVQMGN
+261 SLYLLVPLVQTGD
-274 LQPEFVAS
+274 LKPEFVAS
-282 AALMILVC
+282 AALLILVC

-306 VYDSAARLFEIIDKP
+306 VHDSAARLFEIIDKP
-321 IPDVG
+321 IPDLG
-326 GDTLV
+326 GNRLV

-336 KFNHLN
+336 KFNDLS
-342 FSYPDGQEQVLN
+342 FTYPDGHDCVLK
-354 DIELTIEQGEKVA
+354 DIDLTIQQGEKVA
-367 VIGASG
+367 IIGASG

-380 NLLMGFWPIPKST
+380 NLLMGFWPIPP
-393 STLNNMSNNNSAI
+393 SNNTPSSDMV
-406 NGAINDKT
+406 GK
-414 LPGITINDV
+414 LQPGITIDDI
-423 DLNLLNTE
+423 DLNELNTE
-431 SLRDHIALM
+431 SLREHVALM

-446 FHATIGDNLRLASP
+446 FHATIGDNLRLANP
-460 QVTDEQMRDV
+460 KVTESQMRDV
-470 CEATGLMTFIDELE
+470 CQIVGLIDFIDELE
-484 DGFKTWLGETG
+484 NGFSTWLGETG

-507 LAQVLLRNAQ
+507 LAQVLLRNAKV
-517 LVILDEPTKGLDR
+517 LVLDEPTKGLDR
-530 HSERTVIHN
+530 HSERTIITN
-539 LFERLEQSQQSLLL
+539 LFEQLEQSRQSLLL
-553 ITHKPLMLQR
+553 ITHKPLMLQK
-563 MDKIIVMDEGRI
+563 MDKIIVMDEGTI
-575 VAQGD
+575 VVQGD
-580 HKTLMAT
+580 HKTLMET
-587 NDYYRT
+587 NDYYRK

>member
-17 LMLLGTFLS
+17 LMLLGTLLS

-94 LRYFFYTRLE
+94 LRYYFYTRLE
-104 PLLPYYRVNFKSS
+104 PLLPYYRVNFKSA

-136 VLLPTLV
+136 VLLPVLV
-143 AIFTIPVVGWGVS
+143 AIFSIPLVGWGVS
-156 FISSQLAWVIVSALL
+156 FISSDLALVIVGALL
-171 TVGFVLPLFILLLSK
+171 IVGFILPIMILLLSK
-186 KRAQQQAKL
+186 KRAKQQAKL

-205 GIASIRELLVYQIA
+205 GVASMRELLVYQIA
-219 DQYQQAIG
+219 DQYQKSINRVSASYHQA
-227 KISAHYHSSELHLHR
+227 ELHLHR

-247 TALTFLAIN
+247 TALTFLAVN
-256 ATVFA
+256 TTVLA
-261 SLYLLVPQVQMGN
+261 SLYLLVPLVQTGD
-274 LQPEFVAS
+274 LKPEFVAS
-282 AALMILVC
+282 AALLILVC

-306 VYDSAARLFEIIDKP
+306 VHDSAARLFEIIDKP

-331 TTGPI
+331 TTGAI
-336 KFNHLN
+336 EFNHFN
-342 FSYPDGQEQVLN
+342 FTYPDGHYPVLN
-354 DIELTIEQGEKVA
+354 NIDLTIEPGEKVA
-367 VIGASG
+367 IIGASG

-380 NLLMGFWPIPKST
+380 NLLMGFWPIPQSELAQGSVVERKLKPS
-393 STLNNMSNNNSAI
+393 
-406 NGAINDKT
+406 
-414 LPGITINDV
+414 ITINRI
-423 DLNLLNTE
+423 DLNDLNTE
-431 SLRDHIALM
+431 SLREHIALM

-446 FHATIGDNLRLASP
+446 FHATIGDNLRLAKPSA
-460 QVTDEQMRDV
+460 TELEMREV
-470 CEATGLMTFIDELE
+470 CKAAGLIDFIDELE
-484 DGFKTWLGETG
+484 HGFKTWLGETG

-507 LAQVLLRNAQ
+507 LAQVLLRKAKV
-517 LVILDEPTKGLDR
+517 LVLDEPTKGLDR
-530 HSERTVIHN
+530 RSEKTVITS
-539 LFERLEQSQQSLLL
+539 LFKQLEQTQQSLVL
-553 ITHKPLMLQR
+553 ITHKPLMLQK
-563 MDKIIVMDEGRI
+563 MDKIVVMDEGTI

-580 HKTLMAT
+580 HKTLIET
-587 NDYYRT
+587 NDYYRK

>member
-6 RLMKLLKPQLP
+6 RLMKLLRPQLP
-17 LMLLGTFLS
+17 LMLLGTLLS

-35 LLAVSGWFITIMAIA
+35 LLAISGWFITIMALA
-50 GLSGVTANYFTPAAI
+50 GLSGVTVNYFTPAAI

-75 GRYAERLLTHK
+75 GRYAERLLTHR

-94 LRYFFYTRLE
+94 LRYYFYTRLE
-104 PLLPYYRVNFKSS
+104 PLLPYYRVNFKSA

-143 AIFTIPVVGWGVS
+143 AICSIPLVGWGVS
-156 FISSQLAWVIVSALL
+156 FISSDLAFVIVGALIL
-171 TVGFVLPLFILLLSK
+171 IGFVLPIFVLLLSK

-195 SSELKIELVD
+195 SSELKVELVD
-205 GIASIRELLVYQIA
+205 GMASMRELLVYQISH
-219 DQYQQAIG
+219 QYQKSINRV
-227 KISAHYHSSELHLHR
+227 SESYHRAELHLHR

-261 SLYLLVPQVQMGN
+261 SLYLLVPLVQTGD
-274 LQPEFVAS
+274 LKPEFVAS
-282 AALMILVC
+282 AALLILVC

-306 VYDSAARLFEIIDKP
+306 VHNSAARLFEIIDKP
-321 IPDVG
+321 IPDLG

-336 KFNHLN
+336 KFNDLS
-342 FSYPDGQEQVLN
+342 FTYPDGHDCVLK
-354 DIELTIEQGEKVA
+354 DIDLTILQGEKVA
-367 VIGASG
+367 IIGASG

-380 NLLMGFWPIPKST
+380 NLLMGFWPIPQ
-393 STLNNMSNNNSAI
+393 SNNTSQS
-406 NGAINDKT
+406 DMVDT
-414 LPGITINDV
+414 LTPGITINDV
-423 DLNLLNTE
+423 DLNELNTE
-431 SLRDHIALM
+431 SLREHIALM

-446 FHATIGDNLRLASP
+446 FHATIGDNLRLANP
-460 QVTDEQMRDV
+460 KVTESQMRDV
-470 CEATGLMTFIDELE
+470 CQVVGLIDFIDELE
-484 DGFKTWLGETG
+484 NGFNTWLGETG

-507 LAQVLLRNAQ
+507 LAQVLLRNAKA
-517 LVILDEPTKGLDR
+517 LVLDEPTKGLDR
-530 HSERTVIHN
+530 HSERAIITS
-539 LFERLEQSQQSLLL
+539 LFKQLEQSQQSLLL
-553 ITHKPLMLQR
+553 ITHKPLMLQK
-563 MDKIIVMDEGRI
+563 MDKIIVMDEGMI

-580 HKTLMAT
+580 HKTLMET
-587 NDYYRT
+587 NDYYRK

>member
-17 LMLLGTFLS
+17 LMLLGTLLS
-26 IITVMANIG
+26 IITIMANIG

-75 GRYAERLLTHK
+75 GRYAERLLTHR

-94 LRYFFYTRLE
+94 LRYYFYTRLE
-104 PLLPYYRVNFKSS
+104 PLLPYYRVNFKSA

-143 AIFTIPVVGWGVS
+143 AICSIPLVGWGVS
-156 FISSQLAWVIVSALL
+156 FISSDLAFVIVGALIL
-171 TVGFVLPLFILLLSK
+171 VGFVLPIFILLLSK

-195 SSELKIELVD
+195 SSELKVELVD
-205 GIASIRELLVYQIA
+205 GMASMRELLVYQISH
-219 DQYQQAIG
+219 QYQQSINRV
-227 KISAHYHSSELHLHR
+227 SESYHRAELHLHR

-247 TALTFLAIN
+247 TALTFIAIN

-261 SLYLLVPQVQMGN
+261 SLYLLVPLVQTGDIK
-274 LQPEFVAS
+274 PEFVAS
-282 AALMILVC
+282 AALLILVC

-306 VYDSAARLFEIIDKP
+306 VHDSAARLFEIIDKP
-321 IPDVG
+321 IPDLG

-336 KFNHLN
+336 KFNTLT
-342 FSYPDGQEQVLN
+342 FTYPDGHDRVLK
-354 DIELTIEQGEKVA
+354 DIDLTIQQGEKVA
-367 VIGASG
+367 IIGASG
-373 AGKSTLV
+373 AGKSTLA
-380 NLLMGFWPIPKST
+380 NLLMGFWPIPP
-393 STLNNMSNNNSAI
+393 SNNTPNLDMV
-406 NGAINDKT
+406 DKLT
-414 LPGITINDV
+414 PGITINDV
-423 DLNLLNTE
+423 DLNELNTE
-431 SLRDHIALM
+431 SLREHIALM

-446 FHATIGDNLRLASP
+446 FHATIGDNLRLANP
-460 QVTDEQMRDV
+460 KVTESQMRDV
-470 CEATGLMTFIDELE
+470 CQVVGLIDFIDELE
-484 DGFKTWLGETG
+484 NGFRTWLGETG

-507 LAQVLLRNAQ
+507 LAQVLLRNAKV
-517 LVILDEPTKGLDR
+517 LVLDEPTKGLDR
-530 HSERTVIHN
+530 HSERTIITN
-539 LFERLEQSQQSLLL
+539 LFQQLELSQQSLLL
-553 ITHKPLMLQR
+553 ITHKPLMLQK
-563 MDKIIVMDEGRI
+563 MDKIIVMDEGTI

-580 HKTLMAT
+580 HKTLMET
-587 NDYYRT
+587 NNYYRK

>member
-17 LMLLGTFLS
+17 LMLLGTLLS
-26 IITVMANIG
+26 IITIMANIG

-75 GRYAERLLTHK
+75 GRYAERLLTHR
-86 ATFNTLAA
+86 ATFNTLAT
-94 LRYFFYTRLE
+94 LRYYFYTRLE
-104 PLLPYYRVNFKSS
+104 PLLPYYRVNFKSA

-143 AIFTIPVVGWGVS
+143 AICSIPLVGWGVS
-156 FISSQLAWVIVSALL
+156 FISSDLALVIVGALIL
-171 TVGFVLPLFILLLSK
+171 VGFVLPIFILLLSK

-195 SSELKIELVD
+195 SSKLKVELVD
-205 GIASIRELLVYQIA
+205 GMASMRELLVYQIA
-219 DQYQQAIG
+219 HQYQQSINRV
-227 KISAHYHSSELHLHR
+227 SESYHRAELHLHR

-247 TALTFLAIN
+247 TALTFIAIN

-261 SLYLLVPQVQMGN
+261 SLYLLVPLVQTGDIK
-274 LQPEFVAS
+274 PEFVAS
-282 AALMILVC
+282 AALLILVC

-306 VYDSAARLFEIIDKP
+306 VHDSAARLFEIIDKP
-321 IPDVG
+321 IPDLG

-336 KFNHLN
+336 KFNALT
-342 FSYPDGQEQVLN
+342 FTYPDGHDCVLK
-354 DIELTIEQGEKVA
+354 DIDLTIQQGEKVA
-367 VIGASG
+367 IIGASG
-373 AGKSTLV
+373 AGKSTLA
-380 NLLMGFWPIPKST
+380 NLLMGFWPI
-393 STLNNMSNNNSAI
+393 SNNTSQSDML
-406 NGAINDKT
+406 DKLT
-414 LPGITINDV
+414 PCITINDV
-423 DLNLLNTE
+423 DLNQLNTE
-431 SLRDHIALM
+431 SLREHIALM

-446 FHATIGDNLRLASP
+446 FHATIGDNLRLAYP
-460 QVTDEQMRDV
+460 KVTESQMRDV
-470 CEATGLMTFIDELE
+470 CQIVGLIDFIDELE
-484 DGFKTWLGETG
+484 NGFKTWLGETG

-507 LAQVLLRNAQ
+507 LAQVLLRNAKV
-517 LVILDEPTKGLDR
+517 LVLDEPTKGLDR
-530 HSERTVIHN
+530 HSERTIITN
-539 LFERLEQSQQSLLL
+539 LFQQLEQSQQSLLL
-553 ITHKPLMLQR
+553 ITHKPLMLQK
-563 MDKIIVMDEGRI
+563 MDKIIVMDEGTI

-587 NDYYRT
+587 NDYYRK

>member
-35 LLAVSGWFITIMAIA
+35 LLAISGWFITIMAIA

-75 GRYAERLLTHK
+75 GRYAERLLTHR

-94 LRYFFYTRLE
+94 LRYYFYTRLE
-104 PLLPYYRVNFKSS
+104 PLLPYYRVNFKSA

-136 VLLPTLV
+136 VLLPALL
-143 AIFTIPVVGWGVS
+143 AICSIPLVGWGVS
-156 FISSQLAWVIVSALL
+156 FISSDLAFVIVGALIL
-171 TVGFVLPLFILLLSK
+171 VGFVLPIFILLLSK
-186 KRAQQQAKL
+186 NRAQQQAKL

-205 GIASIRELLVYQIA
+205 GMASMRELLVYQISQ
-219 DQYQQAIG
+219 QYQKSINRVSQN
-227 KISAHYHSSELHLHR
+227 YHHAELQLHR

-247 TALTFLAIN
+247 TALTFLTIN
-256 ATVFA
+256 ATVLA
-261 SLYLLVPQVQMGN
+261 SLYLLVPLVQTGD
-274 LQPEFVAS
+274 LKPEFVAS
-282 AALMILVC
+282 AALLILVC

-306 VYDSAARLFEIIDKP
+306 VHDSAARLFEIIDKP
-321 IPDVG
+321 IPDLG
-326 GDTLV
+326 GNRLV

-336 KFNHLN
+336 KFNDLS
-342 FSYPDGQEQVLN
+342 FTYPDGHDCVLK
-354 DIELTIEQGEKVA
+354 DIDLTIQQSEKVA
-367 VIGASG
+367 IIGASG

-380 NLLMGFWPIPKST
+380 NLLMGFWPIPP
-393 STLNNMSNNNSAI
+393 SNNTPSSDMV
-406 NGAINDKT
+406 GK
-414 LPGITINDV
+414 LQPGITIDDI
-423 DLNLLNTE
+423 DLNELNIE
-431 SLRDHIALM
+431 SLREHVALM

-446 FHATIGDNLRLASP
+446 FHATIGDNLRLANP
-460 QVTDEQMRDV
+460 KVTESQMRGV
-470 CEATGLMTFIDELE
+470 CQIVGLIDFIDELE
-484 DGFKTWLGETG
+484 NGFSTWLGETG

-507 LAQVLLRNAQ
+507 LAQVLLRNAKV
-517 LVILDEPTKGLDR
+517 LVLDEPTKGLDR
-530 HSERTVIHN
+530 HSERTIITN
-539 LFERLEQSQQSLLL
+539 LFEQLEQSRQSLLL
-553 ITHKPLMLQR
+553 ITHKPLMLQK
-563 MDKIIVMDEGRI
+563 MDKIIVMDEGTI

-580 HKTLMAT
+580 HKTLMET
-587 NDYYRT
+587 NDYYRK

>member
-17 LMLLGTFLS
+17 LMLLGTLLS
-26 IITVMANIG
+26 IITIMANIG

-75 GRYAERLLTHK
+75 GRYAERLLTHR

-94 LRYFFYTRLE
+94 LRYYFYTRLE
-104 PLLPYYRVNFKSS
+104 PLLPYYRVNFKSA

-136 VLLPTLV
+136 VLLPAFV
-143 AIFTIPVVGWGVS
+143 AICSIPLVGWGVS
-156 FISSQLAWVIVSALL
+156 FISSDLALVIVGALIL
-171 TVGFVLPLFILLLSK
+171 VGFVLPIFIFLLSK
-186 KRAQQQAKL
+186 KRPQQQAKL
-195 SSELKIELVD
+195 SSELKVELVD
-205 GIASIRELLVYQIA
+205 GMVSMRELLVYQISH
-219 DQYQQAIG
+219 QYQQSINRV
-227 KISAHYHSSELHLHR
+227 SESYHRAELHLHR

-261 SLYLLVPQVQMGN
+261 SLYLLVPLVQTGD
-274 LQPEFVAS
+274 LKPEFVAS
-282 AALMILVC
+282 SALLILVC

-306 VYDSAARLFEIIDKP
+306 VHDSAARLFEIIDKP
-321 IPDVG
+321 IPDLG

-336 KFNHLN
+336 KFNNLS
-342 FSYPDGQEQVLN
+342 FTYPDGHDCVLK
-354 DIELTIEQGEKVA
+354 DIDLTIQQGEKVA
-367 VIGASG
+367 IIGASG
-373 AGKSTLV
+373 AGKSTLA
-380 NLLMGFWPIPKST
+380 NLLMGFWPIPP
-393 STLNNMSNNNSAI
+393 SNNTSQSDML
-406 NGAINDKT
+406 DKLT
-414 LPGITINDV
+414 PCITINDV
-423 DLNLLNTE
+423 DLNQLNTE
-431 SLRDHIALM
+431 SLREHIALM

-446 FHATIGDNLRLASP
+446 FHATIGDNLRLAYP
-460 QVTDEQMRDV
+460 KVTESQMRDV
-470 CEATGLMTFIDELE
+470 CQIVGLIDFIDELE
-484 DGFKTWLGETG
+484 NGFKTWLGETG

-507 LAQVLLRNAQ
+507 LAQVLLRNAKV
-517 LVILDEPTKGLDR
+517 LVLDEPTKGLDR
-530 HSERTVIHN
+530 HSERTIITN
-539 LFERLEQSQQSLLL
+539 LFQQLEQSQQSLLL
-553 ITHKPLMLQR
+553 ITHKPLMLQK
-563 MDKIIVMDEGRI
+563 MDKIIVMDEGTI

-580 HKTLMAT
+580 HKTLMET
-587 NDYYRT
+587 NDYYRK

>member
-17 LMLLGTFLS
+17 LMLLGTLLS
-26 IITVMANIG
+26 IITIMANIG

-75 GRYAERLLTHK
+75 GRYAERLLTHR

-94 LRYFFYTRLE
+94 LRYYFYTRLE
-104 PLLPYYRVNFKSS
+104 PLLPYYRVNFKSA

-143 AIFTIPVVGWGVS
+143 AICSIPLVGWGVS
-156 FISSQLAWVIVSALL
+156 FISSELALIIVCALIL
-171 TVGFVLPLFILLLSK
+171 VGFVLPIFILLLSK

-195 SSELKIELVD
+195 SSELKVELVD
-205 GIASIRELLVYQIA
+205 GMVSMRELLVYQISH
-219 DQYQQAIG
+219 QYQQSINRV
-227 KISAHYHSSELHLHR
+227 SESYHSAELHLHR

-261 SLYLLVPQVQMGN
+261 SLYLLVPLVQTGD
-274 LQPEFVAS
+274 LKPEFVAS
-282 AALMILVC
+282 SALLILVC

-306 VYDSAARLFEIIDKP
+306 VHDSAARLFEIIDKP
-321 IPDVG
+321 IPDLG

-336 KFNHLN
+336 KFNNLS
-342 FSYPDGQEQVLN
+342 FTYPDGHDCVLK
-354 DIELTIEQGEKVA
+354 DIDLTIQQGEKVA
-367 VIGASG
+367 IIGASG
-373 AGKSTLV
+373 AGKSTLA
-380 NLLMGFWPIPKST
+380 NLLMGFWPI
-393 STLNNMSNNNSAI
+393 SNNTSQSDML
-406 NGAINDKT
+406 DKLT
-414 LPGITINDV
+414 PCITINDV
-423 DLNLLNTE
+423 DLNQLNTE
-431 SLRDHIALM
+431 SLREHIALM

-446 FHATIGDNLRLASP
+446 FHATIGDNLRLAYP
-460 QVTDEQMRDV
+460 KVTESQMRDV
-470 CEATGLMTFIDELE
+470 CQIVGLIDFIDELE
-484 DGFKTWLGETG
+484 NGFKTWLGETG

-507 LAQVLLRNAQ
+507 LAQVLLRNAKV
-517 LVILDEPTKGLDR
+517 LVLDEPTKGLDR
-530 HSERTVIHN
+530 HSERTIITN
-539 LFERLEQSQQSLLL
+539 LFQQLEQSQQSLLL
-553 ITHKPLMLQR
+553 ITHKPLMLQK
-563 MDKIIVMDEGRI
+563 MDKIIVMDEGTI

-580 HKTLMAT
+580 HKTLMET
-587 NDYYRT
+587 NDYYRK

>member
-17 LMLLGTFLS
+17 LMLLGTLLS

-35 LLAVSGWFITIMAIA
+35 LLAISGWFITIMAIA

-75 GRYAERLLTHK
+75 GRYAERLLTHR

-94 LRYFFYTRLE
+94 LRYYFYTRLE
-104 PLLPYYRVNFKSS
+104 PLLPYYRVNFKSA
-117 DILARLQQDIDEL
+117 DILSRLQQDIDEL

-143 AIFTIPVVGWGVS
+143 AIVTIPLVGWGVS
-156 FISSQLAWVIVSALL
+156 FISAALAFVIVGALVM
-171 TVGFVLPLFILLLSK
+171 VGIVLPIVILLLSK
-186 KRAQQQAKL
+186 QRAQRQAKL

-205 GIASIRELLVYQIA
+205 GMASMRELLVYQIA
-219 DQYQQAIG
+219 GQYQQSIN
-227 KISAHYHSSELHLHR
+227 KISEHYHSSELHLHR

-247 TALTFLAIN
+247 TALTFLTIN

-261 SLYLLVPQVQMGN
+261 SLYLLVPQVQTGN

-306 VYDSAARLFEIIDKP
+306 VNDSAARLFEIIDKP
-321 IPDVG
+321 IPNIG
-326 GDTLV
+326 GDIAA

-336 KFNHLN
+336 KFNGLN
-342 FSYPDGQEQVLN
+342 FRYPDGHDFALKGIN
-354 DIELTIEQGEKVA
+354 LSIEQGNKVA

-380 NLLMGFWPIPKST
+380 NLLMGFWPVPPAAVNSGIAEKVT
-393 STLNNMSNNNSAI
+393 S
-406 NGAINDKT
+406 
-414 LPGITINDV
+414 GITINDI
-423 DLNLLNTE
+423 DLNQLNTE
-431 SLRDHIALM
+431 SLRGHIALM

-446 FHATIGDNLRLASP
+446 FHATIADNLRLANP
-460 QVTDEQMRDV
+460 QATEAEMYEV
-470 CEATGLMTFIDELE
+470 CEITGLMPFINELE
-484 DGFKTWLGETG
+484 DGFNTWLGETG

-507 LAQVLLRNAQ
+507 LAQVLLRNSQ
-517 LVILDEPTKGLDR
+517 VLILDEPTKGLDR
-530 HSERTVIHN
+530 RSERNIITN
-539 LFERLEQSQQSLLL
+539 LFTQLERSRQSLLL

-563 MDKIIVMDEGRI
+563 MDNIIVMDEGKV

-580 HKTLMAT
+580 HKTLMES
-587 NDYYRT
+587 NDYYRS